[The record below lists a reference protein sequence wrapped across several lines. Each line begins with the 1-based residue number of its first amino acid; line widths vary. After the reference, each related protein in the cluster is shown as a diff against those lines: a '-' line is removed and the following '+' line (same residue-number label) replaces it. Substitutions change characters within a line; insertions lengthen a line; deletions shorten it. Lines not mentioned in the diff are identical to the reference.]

1 MKPGR
6 VASPSQNSMVTTA
19 AASAVKVS
27 LAHGLASARGCG
39 ATASFRVDALAAA
52 ADHVKDQRVESRLAA
67 LAGGKHSSVH
77 DKHACYMG
85 DCTKSLLDAR
95 DVAVSDL
102 HDPLQDADDALTWSA
117 RSSRG
122 FNLRS

>member
-1 MKPGR
+1 
-6 VASPSQNSMVTTA
+6 MVSHVREDA
-19 AASAVKVS
+19 ERRHLSALMLWPPLPITLKTS
-27 LAHGLASARGCG
+27 GLSHG
-39 ATASFRVDALAAA
+39 
-52 ADHVKDQRVESRLAA
+52 AA